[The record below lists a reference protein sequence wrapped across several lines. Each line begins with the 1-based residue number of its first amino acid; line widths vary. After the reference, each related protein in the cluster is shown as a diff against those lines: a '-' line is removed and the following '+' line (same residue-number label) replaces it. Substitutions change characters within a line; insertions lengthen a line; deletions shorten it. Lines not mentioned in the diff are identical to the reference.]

1 VQRNTALF
9 ILCSFLIF
17 FYALSNLSAKQ
28 NTTVRP
34 SWIHTGGISQYPADL
49 YITGVGSAQVVYN
62 DTASAQAEAD
72 SRAIAQVAKQIEV
85 VINQLSSSFERELSS
100 SAKGSLSQKDV
111 WEKTA
116 AFVKIKIEGVR
127 IENRYFDKENNRIY
141 SLALFDRMAQGEM
154 VSNEISILESNASA
168 LILEAEKSKNKIGKA
183 HRSVAAYGLAIK
195 KMLLALRKNQYLSII
210 APFLVHRSIP
220 TTLSDLQTDIT
231 DFMSQFSFEAIK
243 GDNQKSII
251 SGNLPEPLQLQVLYN
266 GVPVPSMPILFKF
279 VEGSG
284 NIDAYARTDRDGFVS
299 TTVSN
304 LGPTGKKINKILAL
318 IDIYPS
324 DLTIQ
329 KELSTVIPPVYAQ
342 FTYYLPAVEDIK
354 IAVIVNEYNLGNKQT
369 DSYLANRIIQ
379 TLSKSK
385 LKIVKDI
392 PEAFMTESFD
402 INGGPE
408 IGAILRQLS
417 SISDIAIVG
426 EVKSTLMDDSFSP
439 SLVFTRARALV
450 KIFDLASSTEIAN
463 IDISLKGA
471 GPSREE
477 SGLRAIKKVSSIAS
491 EKVAREVKRTLFG
504 K

>member
-1 VQRNTALF
+1 MKRNTALF
-9 ILCSFLIF
+9 ILCSFFIF
-17 FYALSNLSAKQ
+17 SYTVSDSSAIQKS
-28 NTTVRP
+28 TYGP

-49 YITGVGSAQVVYN
+49 YITGVGSAQVEYS
-62 DTASAQAEAD
+62 DTASAQAKAD

-85 VINQLSSSFERELSS
+85 VIKQLSSSFERELSS

-116 AFVKIKIEGVR
+116 AFVEIKIEGVR
-127 IENRYFDKENNRIY
+127 IEDRYFDKENNRIY
-141 SLALFDRMAQGEM
+141 SMALFDRMAQGEM
-154 VSNEISILESNASA
+154 VSNEISTLVSNASA
-168 LILEAEKSKNKIGKA
+168 LILEAEKSKNKIGKV

-195 KMLLALRKNQYLSII
+195 KMLLALRENQYLSII
-210 APFLVHRSIP
+210 APLLVHRSIP
-220 TTLSDLQTDIT
+220 TTLSNLQSDIT
-231 DFMSQFSFEAIK
+231 DFMSQFSFEGIK

-284 NIDAYARTDRDGFVS
+284 NIDAYARTDGGGFVS

-392 PEAFMTESFD
+392 PEAFMTGSFD
-402 INGGPE
+402 INGGSE
-408 IGAILRQLS
+408 VGAKLRQLS
-417 SISDIAIVG
+417 SIADIAIVG
-426 EVKSTLMDDSFSP
+426 EVKSTLMDDSFSA
-439 SLVFTRARALV
+439 SLVFSRARALV
-450 KIFDLASSTEIAN
+450 KIFDLASTTEIAN

-491 EKVAREVKRTLFG
+491 EKVTREVKRTLFG

>member
-1 VQRNTALF
+1 MKRHTALF
-9 ILCSFLIF
+9 ILCTFFIF
-17 FYALSNLSAKQ
+17 SYNVLDSSAIQKS
-28 NTTVRP
+28 TEGH
-34 SWIHTGGISQYPADL
+34 SWIHAGGISKYPADL
-49 YITGVGSAQVVYN
+49 FITGVGSAMVEYS
-62 DTASAQAEAD
+62 DTASAQAKAD

-85 VINQLSSSFERELSS
+85 VVKQLSSSFERELSS
-100 SAKGSLSQKDV
+100 SAKGSLNQKDV

-116 AFVKIKIEGVR
+116 AFVEIKIEGVR
-127 IENRYFDKENNRIY
+127 IEDRYLDKENNRIY

-154 VSNEISILESNASA
+154 VSNEIATLESNAAA
-168 LILEAEKSKNKIGKA
+168 LILEAEKSKNKIGKV

-210 APFLVHRSIP
+210 APPLVHRSIP
-220 TTLSDLQTDIT
+220 TTLSNLQTDIT
-231 DFMSQFSFEAIK
+231 VFMSQFSFEAIK
-243 GDNQKSII
+243 GDNQKSFI

-284 NIDAYARTDRDGFVS
+284 NIDAYARTDEGGFAS

-304 LGPTGKKINKILAL
+304 LGPTGKKINKIQAL

-342 FTYYLPAVEDIK
+342 FTYYLPAVEDLK
-354 IAVIVNEYNLGNKQT
+354 IVVIANEYNLGNKQT

-385 LKIVKDI
+385 LKIVKNI
-392 PEAFMTESFD
+392 PEAFMTDSYDF
-402 INGGPE
+402 NGGT
-408 IGAILRQLS
+408 GVSAKLLQLS
-417 SISDIAIVG
+417 SIADIAIVG
-426 EVKSTLMDDSFSP
+426 EVKSTLMDDSFSA
-439 SLVFTRARALV
+439 SLVFSRARALV
-450 KIFDLASSTEIAN
+450 KIIDLGSSTEIAN

-491 EKVAREVKRTLFG
+491 EKVTREVKRTLFG
-504 K
+504 N

>member
-1 VQRNTALF
+1 MKRNTALL
-9 ILCSFLIF
+9 ILCIF
-17 FYALSNLSAKQ
+17 FIFTYNASNSSAKQ
-28 NTTVRP
+28 KSTGGH
-34 SWIHTGGISQYPADL
+34 SWIHSGGVSQYPSDL
-49 YITGVGSAQVVYN
+49 FITGVGSALVEYS
-62 DTASAQAEAD
+62 DTASAQAKAD

-85 VINQLSSSFERELSS
+85 VVKQLSSSFEREISS
-100 SAKGSLSQKDV
+100 SAKGSINQKDI

-116 AFVKIKIEGVR
+116 AFVEIKIEGVR
-127 IENRYFDKENNRIY
+127 IEDRYFDKDNNRIY
-141 SLALFDRMAQGEM
+141 SLAIFDRMAQGET
-154 VSNEISILESNASA
+154 VSNEISTLESNAAA
-168 LILEAEKSKNKIGKA
+168 LILEAEKSKNKIDKV

-210 APFLVHRSIP
+210 APLKIHRSIP

-251 SGNLPEPLQLQVLYN
+251 GGSLPEPLQLQILFN

-284 NIDAYARTDRDGFVS
+284 NIDAYARTDEDGYAS

-304 LGPTGKKINKILAL
+304 LGPTGKKINKIQAL

-342 FTYYLPAVEDIK
+342 FTYYLPAVEDIR
-354 IAVIVNEYNLGNKQT
+354 IAVIANEYNMGNKQA
-369 DSYLANRIIQ
+369 DSYLANKIIQ
-379 TLSKSK
+379 TLTRSK
-385 LKIVKDI
+385 LKVVKNI
-392 PEAFMTESFD
+392 PEAFMTGSFNF
-402 INGGPE
+402 NGGSE
-408 IGAILRQLS
+408 LGAKLLQLS
-417 SISDIAIVG
+417 SIADIAIVG
-426 EVKSTLMDDSFSP
+426 EVKSTLMDDSFSA
-439 SLVFTRARALV
+439 SLVFSKARALV
-450 KIFDLASSTEIAN
+450 KIFDIESTTEIAN

-491 EKVAREVKRTLFG
+491 DKVTMEVKRTLFG